1 MATFALMTSKEEAF
15 DKTTHE
21 TAEEAYR
28 TAQQT
33 ANRVDALSREQ
44 ERLKQY
50 VYSYV
55 SYLPGRLTPK
65 KEEEN
70 TDGKHEND

>member
-1 MATFALMTSKEEAF
+1 MATFALMSSKEEAF
-15 DKTTHE
+15 DKTTHD

-50 VYSYV
+50 VYTYV

-70 TDGKHEND
+70 KDAEHEND